1 MIKNGYDVIENSEIE
16 EFNSKMK
23 SSLSKNIHFID
34 TYSYFKDKDLET
46 NDGVHYT
53 DDSSSEILTCI
64 LDYIKS
70 L

>member
-1 MIKNGYDVIENSEIE
+1 MMKNGYDVIENSEIE

-34 TYSYFKDKDLET
+34 TYSCFKDKDLET

-64 LDYIKS
+64 LDFIKS